1 MLHFECDYLE
11 GAHPQI
17 LQKLIDT
24 NMDKTPGY
32 GFDSYCESA
41 KEKIREAC
49 KCPDA
54 EIHFLVGGTQTNSTV
69 IKALLRPYE
78 GVISA
83 DTGHINVHEAGAI
96 ESGGHKVLT
105 LPNEEGKLVAADI
118 EKYLDTFYK
127 DETNIHM
134 VQPGMVYISQPT
146 ELGSLYSKKEL
157 EELSD
162 LCKRHHLHFYI
173 DGARLGYAL
182 MAEENDVTL
191 EDIANCCDAFYIG
204 GTKVGAL
211 FGEAIVFTK
220 KGLIRN
226 FFSSIKQNGVVLAKG
241 RLLGIQ
247 FDTLFTDGLYY
258 NISKHAIDMAKKLTD
273 GLEEAGCK
281 FYYKSP
287 TNQQFIILKNET
299 MNKLAEK
306 VTFGFW
312 ETMSDTETA
321 IRFCT
326 NWATDE
332 NDVEEL
338 IATIKELL

>member
-332 NDVEEL
+332 KDVEEL

>member
-105 LPNEEGKLVAADI
+105 LPNREGKLVASDI

-182 MAEENDVTL
+182 MAEENDATL
-191 EDIANCCDAFYIG
+191 EDIAGCCDAFYIG

-247 FDTLFTDGLYY
+247 FDTLFTDELYY
-258 NISKHAIDMAKKLTD
+258 KISKHAIDMAKKLTD

-287 TNQQFIILKNET
+287 TNQQFIILNNDT

-332 NDVEEL
+332 NDVDEL